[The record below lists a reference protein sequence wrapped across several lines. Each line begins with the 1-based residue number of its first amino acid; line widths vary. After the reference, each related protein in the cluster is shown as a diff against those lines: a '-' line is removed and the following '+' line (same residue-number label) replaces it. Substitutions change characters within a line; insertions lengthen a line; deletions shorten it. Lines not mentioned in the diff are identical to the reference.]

1 MKYIL
6 IVILLVISSYAELS
20 SQWLPDIKIT
30 NSNARSFTCFNNA
43 KGVAVNGSFVHLV
56 WFDERIITN
65 REIYYRRSTNYGS
78 SFESD
83 VRLTD
88 SIGASEDACI
98 ALVGTSIHVLWKD
111 SRNGNTEIYYKRST
125 NNGSTWSND
134 VRLTNNSS
142 YSLYPSLSASGNFIH
157 AVWEEYRDN
166 GATGEIY
173 YKRSS
178 DNGETWS
185 ADINLTNNSFHSLYP
200 SVCSRDLNVY
210 ITWCDT
216 RDGNKEIYFKHSSD
230 GGLNWGADTR
240 LTNNAGASDDASIS
254 VSGSVIHVAWKD
266 NRDGNLEAYYKRSV
280 NGGLSWESDVRL
292 STTNGQ
298 TWYTSVA
305 ASGQN
310 VHLVYNDYTNGA
322 LLFHCRSSNGGIS
335 WNTYQLSNHNLGE
348 FRPSIIMQDTAVY
361 IVWTDT
367 RDQGASHEEVYY
379 KRNPTG
385 LMSIINISN
394 SVPLDYSIKQNY
406 PNPFNPVT
414 NIEFSLIKQGIV
426 KLSIFDILGREIA
439 VLVDEELSIGTYKV
453 DWNASGLPSG
463 IYFCKLETGS
473 FSGIRKMILSK

>member
-1 MKYIL
+1 MKNIS
-6 IVILLVISSYAELS
+6 IVILLVVAGYMELS

-43 KGVAVNGSFVHLV
+43 KGVAANGSFVHLV
-56 WFDERIITN
+56 WFDERISTN

-78 SFESD
+78 SFETD
-83 VRLTD
+83 IRLTD
-88 SIGASEDACI
+88 SIGASEDPCI
-98 ALVGTSIHVLWKD
+98 ALAGTSIHVLWKD
-111 SRNGNTEIYYKRST
+111 SRNGNTEMYYKRST
-125 NNGSTWSND
+125 NNGSTWGND
-134 VRLTNNSS
+134 IRLTNNPS
-142 YSLYPSLSASGNFIH
+142 YSLYPSLSASGNYIH

-178 DNGETWS
+178 DNGVTWS
-185 ADINLTNNSFHSLYP
+185 ADIRLTDNSFQSLFP
-200 SVCSRDLNVY
+200 SVCSSDLNVY
-210 ITWCDT
+210 TVWADT
-216 RDGNKEIYFKHSSD
+216 RDGDREIYFKLSSD
-230 GGLNWGADTR
+230 GGVNWGSDTR
-240 LTNNAGASDDASIS
+240 LTTNASASDDANIS

-266 NRDGNLEAYYKRSV
+266 SRDGNLEAYYKRST
-280 NGGLSWESDVRL
+280 NGGSTWESDLRL

-335 WNTYQLSNHNLGE
+335 WNTYQLSNHTLGE
-348 FRPSIIMQDTAVY
+348 FRPSIAMQDSAVY

-385 LMSIINISN
+385 LMSVVNISN
-394 SVPLDYSIKQNY
+394 SVPVGYSIKQNY
-406 PNPFNPVT
+406 PNPFNPTT
-414 NIEFSLIKQGIV
+414 NIRLKIAKAGFV
-426 KLSIFDILGREIA
+426 KLTVYDVSGKQAAL
-439 VLVDEELSIGTYKV
+439 LVNENLSAGEYNV
-453 DWNASGLPSG
+453 DFNASGLTSG
-463 IYFCKLETGS
+463 VYFYRLETEG
-473 FSGIRKMILSK
+473 FTDVKKMMLVK